1 MRKCA
6 GKGMI
11 VELFDLRLSDFI
23 YITFEPRVES
33 LVVSTQVT
41 RSDSSTIEDK
51 IARKTRKIWEN
62 RHDGIFRVLK
72 YSRQQL
78 FAESVPDLLR

>member
-1 MRKCA
+1 
-6 GKGMI
+6 MI